1 MEVRKQQY
9 ELIKYCFKITVYL
22 NMQVVDLIIICSLGY
37 ELQLRL
43 VNSFSIGQS
52 FAYLINVYGTENIKM
67 KVY

>member
-1 MEVRKQQY
+1 
-9 ELIKYCFKITVYL
+9 
-22 NMQVVDLIIICSLGY
+22 MQVVDLIIICSLGY

-67 KVY
+67 KVH